1 MEFVL
6 KHPAFRDLREAPRT
20 PAVLCP
26 SKPQSQNLVKEMLKQ
41 ALDMQSDAKYF
52 HIGADEV
59 GIILLF

>member
-6 KHPAFRDLREAPRT
+6 KHPAFHDLREEPRT

-26 SKPQSQNLVKEMLKQ
+26 SKPQSLTLVKNMLQQ
-41 ALDMQSDAKYF
+41 ALDVQPDAKYF

-59 GIILLF
+59 IFV

>member
-6 KHPAFRDLREAPRT
+6 KHPAFRDLREVQRT

-26 SKPQSQNLVKEMLKQ
+26 SKPQSLVLVKEMLKQ
-41 ALDMQSDAKYF
+41 TLDMQPDAKYF

-59 GIILLF
+59 RIML